1 MTIETFMMAYK
12 DWRCVGV
19 PSYWTSPVNTRQHG
33 VTDTAYIFRCRTK
46 RGRVNSDED
55 SLVPSS
61 DDDADLGNEDES

>member
-1 MTIETFMMAYK
+1 M
-12 DWRCVGV
+12 